1 MGIPVYSTFR
11 HSEIMLLVMCVYIYI
26 ICMYIHIYIYN
37 YIYIHLGLGQNLWL
51 SIFSG
56 MNIYL
61 PAILKLGRSQG
72 FDPQPYHGRFGSFRF
87 QRAVKSWAAR
97 WLRCRAGAAY
107 NVIDHLHSIY
117 IYIYIFTHY
126 IYIYVKMYVYIYM
139 SVYIYIHIYIYICQC
154 IYIYVSIHVYLLL
167 KRQLQRSWDFWRCWA
182 LSSRSLPEVSRNLP
196 VGLCEAKARCDAAA
210 SWEGNI
216 LQGSWLAKNRG
227 IFHQPK
233 IGGIP
238 SGNLT

>member
-1 MGIPVYSTFR
+1 MTI
-11 HSEIMLLVMCVYIYI
+11 
-26 ICMYIHIYIYN
+26 N
-37 YIYIHLGLGQNLWL
+37 
-51 SIFSG
+51 FSG

-117 IYIYIFTHY
+117 IYIYIHTLY

-139 SVYIYIHIYIYICQC
+139 SVYINVYIYICINTC
-154 IYIYVSIHVYLLL
+154 ISPFEKTIAKILRFLEMLSSLIAVTAWGIQEPS
-167 KRQLQRSWDFWRCWA
+167 SWA
-182 LSSRSLPEVSRNLP
+182 LRGKSSVWRSCI
-196 VGLCEAKARCDAAA
+196 VGREYSPGKLVGQKP
-210 SWEGNI
+210 GNF
-216 LQGSWLAKNRG
+216 SPTKNW
-227 IFHQPK
+227 
-233 IGGIP
+233 GIP